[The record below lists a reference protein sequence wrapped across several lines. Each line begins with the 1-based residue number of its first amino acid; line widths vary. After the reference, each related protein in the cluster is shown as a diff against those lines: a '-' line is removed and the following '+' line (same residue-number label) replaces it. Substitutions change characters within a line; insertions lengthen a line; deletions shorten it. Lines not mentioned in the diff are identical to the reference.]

1 MTDNDL
7 NLNYIFEWLHDDVE
21 AGSEQHKELV
31 EEHRRGAKLAV
42 DKSIQAMRKMAIAG
56 EL

>member
-7 NLNYIFEWLHDDVE
+7 NLSYIFEWLHDDVE
-21 AGSEQHKELV
+21 AGSEQHKKLV